1 MNNLQLKN
9 VKIKLIHATQQ
20 VTEKFSKRE
29 FVVTDGMDSDY
40 PQHILLQATRDKCGL
55 LDQFKVN
62 DVVDIAINIRGREWT
77 SPQGE
82 IKYFNSIEAWRIE
95 HAAGQATMSNNAPSM
110 EKSDFGIS
118 NSGELENPLEG
129 GSDES
134 DDLPF

>member
-1 MNNLQLKN
+1 MNQLKLTN
-9 VKIKLIHATQQ
+9 VRIKLIHPTQQ

-29 FVVTDGMDSDY
+29 FVVTDGLDSDY
-40 PQHILLQATRDKCGL
+40 PQHIMLQATRDKCSL

-62 DVVDIAINIRGREWT
+62 DMVDVAINIRGREWT

-95 HAAGQATMSNNAPSM
+95 PSSGQAPSAAPSGM
-110 EKSDFGIS
+110 SDFGIS
-118 NSGELENPLEG
+118 SPSSTQSPLE
-129 GSDES
+129 SAAEES

>member
-1 MNNLQLKN
+1 MNQLKLTN
-9 VKIKLIHATQQ
+9 VRIKLINPTQQ

-29 FVVTDGMDSDY
+29 FVVTDGLEGDY
-40 PQHILLQATRDKCGL
+40 PQHILLQATRDKCSL

-62 DVVDIAINIRGREWT
+62 DMIDVAINIRGREWT

-95 HAAGQATMSNNAPSM
+95 PSSGQAPSAAPSNM
-110 EKSDFGIS
+110 SDFGIS
-118 NSGELENPLEG
+118 NDNNSENPLDSSSE
-129 GSDES
+129 ES

>member
-1 MNNLQLKN
+1 MNQLQLKN
-9 VKIKLIHATQQ
+9 VRIKLINPTQQ

-29 FVVTDGMDSDY
+29 FVVTDGLDTDY

-55 LDQFKVN
+55 LDQFNVN
-62 DVVDIAINIRGREWT
+62 DIVDVAINIRGREWR

-95 HAAGQATMSNNAPSM
+95 LASSQGSAAPTTAGSM
-110 EKSDFGIS
+110 SDFGI
-118 NSGELENPLEG
+118 NAPNGVDNPLE
-129 GSDES
+129 SSTEES

>member
-1 MNNLQLKN
+1 MNQLKLTN
-9 VKIKLIHATQQ
+9 VRIKLIHQTQQ

-29 FVVTDGMDSDY
+29 FVVTDGLDTDY

-55 LDQFKVN
+55 LDQFNVN
-62 DVVDIAINIRGREWT
+62 DMVDVAINIRGREWT

-95 HAAGQATMSNNAPSM
+95 PSAGQAPSAAPSGM
-110 EKSDFGIS
+110 SDFVIS
-118 NSGELENPLEG
+118 TPSSTTNPLE
-129 GSDES
+129 SSAEES

>member
-1 MNNLQLKN
+1 MNQLKLTN
-9 VKIKLIHATQQ
+9 VRIKLINPTQQ

-29 FVVTDGMDSDY
+29 FVVTDGLEGDY
-40 PQHILLQATRDKCGL
+40 PQHILLQATRDKCSL

-62 DVVDIAINIRGREWT
+62 DMIDVAINIRGREWT

-95 HAAGQATMSNNAPSM
+95 PSSGQAPTAAPSNM
-110 EKSDFGIS
+110 SDFGIS
-118 NSGELENPLEG
+118 NDNNAENPLDSSSE
-129 GSDES
+129 ES

>member
-1 MNNLQLKN
+1 MNQLKLTN
-9 VKIKLIHATQQ
+9 VRIKLIHPTQQ

-29 FVVTDGMDSDY
+29 FVVTDGLDSDY

-55 LDQFKVN
+55 LDQFNVN
-62 DVVDIAINIRGREWT
+62 DMVDVAINIRGREWT

-95 HAAGQATMSNNAPSM
+95 PASGQATSAAPSGM
-110 EKSDFGIS
+110 SDFGIS
-118 NSGELENPLEG
+118 SNTPSPLE
-129 GSDES
+129 SSAEES

>member
-1 MNNLQLKN
+1 MNQLKLTN
-9 VKIKLIHATQQ
+9 VRIKLIHPTQQ

-29 FVVTDGMDSDY
+29 FVVTDGLESDY
-40 PQHILLQATRDKCGL
+40 PQHILLQATRDKCSL

-62 DVVDIAINIRGREWT
+62 DMVDVAINIRGREWT

-95 HAAGQATMSNNAPSM
+95 PASVQAPSAAPSGM
-110 EKSDFGIS
+110 SDFGIS
-118 NSGELENPLEG
+118 NATNTQSPLE
-129 GSDES
+129 SSAEES

>member
-1 MNNLQLKN
+1 MNQLKLTN
-9 VKIKLIHATQQ
+9 VRIKLIHPTQQ

-29 FVVTDGMDSDY
+29 FVVTDGMESDY
-40 PQHILLQATRDKCGL
+40 PQHIILQATRDKCSL

-62 DVVDIAINIRGREWT
+62 DMVDVAINIRGREWT

-95 HAAGQATMSNNAPSM
+95 PASGQAPSTAPSGM
-110 EKSDFGIS
+110 SDFGIS
-118 NSGELENPLEG
+118 NATNTQSPLE
-129 GSDES
+129 SSAEES

>member
-1 MNNLQLKN
+1 MNQLQLKN
-9 VKIKLIHATQQ
+9 VRIKLINPTQQ

-29 FVVTDGMDSDY
+29 FVVTDGLDTDY

-55 LDQFKVN
+55 LDQFNVN
-62 DVVDIAINIRGREWT
+62 DIVDVAINIRGREWT

-95 HAAGQATMSNNAPSM
+95 LASSQGSAAPTTAGSM
-110 EKSDFGIS
+110 SDFGI
-118 NSGELENPLEG
+118 NAANGVDNPLE
-129 GSDES
+129 SSTEES

>member
-1 MNNLQLKN
+1 MNQLKLTN
-9 VKIKLIHATQQ
+9 VRIKLIHPTQQ

-29 FVVTDGMDSDY
+29 FVVTDGLESDY
-40 PQHILLQATRDKCGL
+40 PQHILLQATRDKCSL

-62 DVVDIAINIRGREWT
+62 DMVDVAINIRGREWT

-95 HAAGQATMSNNAPSM
+95 PASEQAPSAAPSGM
-110 EKSDFGIS
+110 SDFGIS
-118 NSGELENPLEG
+118 NANNTQSPLE
-129 GSDES
+129 SSAEES

>member
-1 MNNLQLKN
+1 MNQLKLTN
-9 VKIKLIHATQQ
+9 VRIKLIHPTQQ

-29 FVVTDGMDSDY
+29 FVVTDGMESDY
-40 PQHILLQATRDKCGL
+40 PQHIILQATRDKCSL

-62 DVVDIAINIRGREWT
+62 DMVDVAINIRGREWT

-95 HAAGQATMSNNAPSM
+95 PASGQAPSAAPSGM
-110 EKSDFGIS
+110 SDFGLS
-118 NSGELENPLEG
+118 NTTNTQSPLE
-129 GSDES
+129 SSAEES